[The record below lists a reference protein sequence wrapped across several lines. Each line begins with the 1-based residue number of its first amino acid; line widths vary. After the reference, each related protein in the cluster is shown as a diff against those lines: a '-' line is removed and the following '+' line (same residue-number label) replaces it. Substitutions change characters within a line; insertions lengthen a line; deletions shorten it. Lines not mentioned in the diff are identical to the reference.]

1 MNNNE
6 QSASFFIT
14 TERHGRQVKNLREFS
29 DANPDICHKAV
40 NGQPYSIDPRALEL
54 VPNWNCR
61 EMGLGEEYYK
71 LPKPAAHIQNLKN
84 AFINGGDIDP
94 ITVVIVEGRPRVRQG
109 NCRTRAAIL
118 ALKESGLPILIRLRE
133 FLGDDIE
140 QEWHSLDGAKALP
153 LCPVGRGIAYSR
165 LVNDA
170 GMSVEQVSKR
180 EGISDM
186 AVRQLISLA
195 TINDELKTLI
205 SQDVISYTLCLELI
219 RDLGE
224 NEALDKI
231 RSDLND
237 KIKVLSP
244 DLPDVGSLPLNIT
257 EIIKATT
264 GTRKAVRI
272 TKSSIGIQP
281 IPRKLAQNL
290 AASTKEVSN
299 RLRASLP
306 TAIDLEQIGPNE
318 KIQIE
323 VDRHLIE
330 LILQAD
336 ASIRDHEAKL
346 ERKTTKGKLSQ
357 STQSTAVDDTN
368 ITPASNIPL
377 NDPSTN
383 NQNKEFSLLNLHS
396 AV

>member
-14 TERHGRQVKNLREFS
+14 TERHGRQVRNLREFS

-40 NGQPYSIDPRALEL
+40 NGQPYMIDPRALEL

-71 LPKPAAHIQNLKN
+71 LQKPAAHIQNLKN
-84 AFINGGDIDP
+84 AFINGADIDP
-94 ITVVIVEGRPRVRQG
+94 ITVVIVDGRPRVRQG

-118 ALKESGLPILIRLRE
+118 ALKETGLPILIRLRE

-140 QEWHSLDGAKALP
+140 QEWHSLDGAKALL

-165 LVNDA
+165 LVNEA

-180 EGISDM
+180 ENISDM

-195 TINDELKTLI
+195 TINDELKVLI
-205 SQDVISYTLCLELI
+205 SQDVIPYTLCLELI

-224 NEALDKI
+224 NEALEKI

-244 DLPDVGSLPLNIT
+244 DLSGSDSLPLNVT
-257 EIIKATT
+257 DIIKATT
-264 GTRKAVRI
+264 ATRKAVRI

-281 IPRKLAQNL
+281 IPRKLSQNL
-290 AASTKEVSN
+290 AASIKEVSN

-306 TAIDLEQIGPNE
+306 TEIDLEQIGQNE
-318 KIQIE
+318 KINIE
-323 VDRHLIE
+323 VDRHFVE
-330 LILQAD
+330 LILQAS
-336 ASIRDHEAKL
+336 ASIRDHETKL
-346 ERKTTKGKLSQ
+346 ERKTTRGKLSQ
-357 STQSTAVDDTN
+357 STQSTTDDTN
-368 ITPASNIPL
+368 ITSVSNAPL
-377 NDPSTN
+377 NEPLSN
-383 NQNKEFSLLNLHS
+383 NQNNEFSLLNLHS

>member
-14 TERHGRQVKNLREFS
+14 TERHGRQVRNLREFS

-40 NGQPYSIDPRALEL
+40 NGQPYMIDPRALEL

-71 LPKPAAHIQNLKN
+71 LPKPAAHIQNLKT
-84 AFINGGDIDP
+84 AFINGADIDP
-94 ITVVIVEGRPRVRQG
+94 ITVVIVDGRPRVRQG
-109 NCRTRAAIL
+109 NCRTRAALL
-118 ALKESGLPILIRLRE
+118 ALKETGLPILIRLRE

-140 QEWHSLDGAKALP
+140 QEWHSLDGAKALL

-165 LVNDA
+165 LVNEA

-180 EGISDM
+180 ENISDM

-195 TINDELKTLI
+195 TINDELKVLI

-224 NEALDKI
+224 AEALEKI

-244 DLPDVGSLPLNIT
+244 DLSGVGSLPLNVT
-257 EIIKATT
+257 DIIKATT

-281 IPRKLAQNL
+281 IPRKLSQNL
-290 AASTKEVSN
+290 AASIKEVSN
-299 RLRASLP
+299 RLQASLP
-306 TAIDLEQIGPNE
+306 TEIDLEQIGQNE
-318 KIQIE
+318 KIKIE
-323 VDRHLIE
+323 VDRHFVE
-330 LILQAD
+330 LILQAY
-336 ASIRDHEAKL
+336 ASIRDHETKL

-357 STQSTAVDDTN
+357 STQSTADDNN
-368 ITPASNIPL
+368 ITPASNAHL
-377 NDPSTN
+377 NESPSN
-383 NQNKEFSLLNLHS
+383 NQDNEFSLLNLHS